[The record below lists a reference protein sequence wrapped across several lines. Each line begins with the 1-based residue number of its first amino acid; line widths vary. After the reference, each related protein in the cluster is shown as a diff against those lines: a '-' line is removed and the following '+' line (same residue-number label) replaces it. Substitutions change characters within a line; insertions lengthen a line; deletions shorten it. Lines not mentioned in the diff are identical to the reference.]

1 MSLFHYIYRQN
12 QYKKT
17 EACFTIL
24 IEEGDEYGP
33 YGAKS
38 VGEIA
43 INGIAPAVIN
53 AINHTLGINIT
64 TLPATPERIVK
75 TLKEKSLNLG

>member
-1 MSLFHYIYRQN
+1 MIN
-12 QYKKT
+12 APDMPKVK
-17 EACFTIL
+17 TIL

-43 INGIAPAVIN
+43 TNGIAPAIIN
-53 AINHTLGINIT
+53 AINHTLGVNIT
-64 TLPATPERIVK
+64 TLPATPERIVRA
-75 TLKEKSLNLG
+75 LKEKEEYINFK